1 VSSGKREE
9 PVRQRFGPG
18 DAGNERRL
26 LQQGFTLIEALV
38 VVVILGLLAAVMVF
52 AVGGSTDKAKSSA
65 CAAEERTLETAVELY
80 HATEGDFPDS
90 VDDLLTEPTQY
101 LRSRPEHYTI
111 EDDGSGDVLPV
122 PDGPCAT

>member
-1 VSSGKREE
+1 
-9 PVRQRFGPG
+9 VRQRFGPG
-18 DAGNERRL
+18 EAWNENRL
-26 LQQGFTLIEALV
+26 LQRGFTLIEALV

-52 AVGGSTDKAKSSA
+52 AVGGSNDKAKSSA
-65 CAAEERTLETAVELY
+65 CATEEKTVATAVELY

-101 LRSRPEHYTI
+101 LRSRPEHYRVAT
-111 EDDGSGDVLPV
+111 DGSGDVLPI